1 MATGTTTQTTTPLL
15 NPFQQYGQQ
24 QAYNYYQ
31 GGGAPVVP
39 FSPQQE
45 QALQGITQRAQSGS
59 PVSTA
64 AQNYVTSTLNNGPF
78 GNPYLGQLF
87 NQGAD
92 QIQNRLSS
100 EFAGAGRNVGAS
112 QGVQGQAL
120 ANFGSQLYGN
130 AYNTGMAAQT
140 AALGNALPVANQDYT
155 DLYQL
160 ENAGGQVQNLAQQ
173 YAQQPLTNLNQYL
186 AQTNGN
192 VGQAQTTPYFTNPGA
207 GFLGGALLGGQLGS
221 SIGGAFGGSGS
232 DYGSLLGALGGGLL
246 GFQ

>member
-1 MATGTTTQTTTPLL
+1 MATGTVTSTVSPQY
-15 NPFQQYGQQ
+15 NPYQQYGVQ

-31 GGGAPVVP
+31 GGGTPVVP

-45 QALQGITQRAQSGS
+45 QAMSGITQRATNGS
-59 PVSTA
+59 PVTSA
-64 AQNYVTSTLNNGPF
+64 AQNYVTNTLNNGPF
-78 GNPYLGQLF
+78 GNPYLGQMF

-100 EFAGAGRNVGAS
+100 EFAGSGRNADQS

-130 AYNTGMAAQT
+130 AYNTGVQQQMG
-140 AALGNALPVANQDYT
+140 ALGQAIPLANQDYT

-160 ENAGGQVQNLAQQ
+160 QGVGNNVQNLSQQ

-186 AQTNGN
+186 AQTMGN
-192 VGQAQTTPYFTNPGA
+192 VGQASTTPYFTNTGA
-207 GFLGGALLGGQLGS
+207 GALGGALFGGNVGS
-221 SIGGAFGGSGS
+221 SIGGYLGDSGLGG
-232 DYGSLLGALGGGLL
+232 LLGSIGGGLL
-246 GFQ
+246 GAYG

>member
-1 MATGTTTQTTTPLL
+1 MATGTVTSTQTPQY
-15 NPFQQYGQQ
+15 NPYQQYGVQ
-24 QAYNYYQ
+24 QAYNYYNQ
-31 GGGAPVVP
+31 GGTPVVP

-45 QALQGITQRAQSGS
+45 QAMQGISQRATNGS
-59 PVSTA
+59 PVTSA
-64 AQNYVTSTLNNGPF
+64 GQNYITSTLNNGPF

-100 EFAGAGRNVGAS
+100 EFAGSGRNVDQS

-130 AYNTGMAAQT
+130 AYNTGVQAQEN
-140 AALGNALPVANQDYT
+140 ALGQAVPLANQDYT

-160 ENAGGQVQNLAQQ
+160 QGVGNNVQNLSQQ

-186 AQTNGN
+186 AQTMGN
-192 VGQAQTTPYFTNPGA
+192 VGQASTTPYFTNTGGA
-207 GFLGGALLGGQLGS
+207 ALGGALLGGQFGSYLGQGSDNS
-221 SIGGAFGGSGS
+221 SLYTLLGGA
-232 DYGSLLGALGGGLL
+232 AGGLL
-246 GFQ
+246 GAYG